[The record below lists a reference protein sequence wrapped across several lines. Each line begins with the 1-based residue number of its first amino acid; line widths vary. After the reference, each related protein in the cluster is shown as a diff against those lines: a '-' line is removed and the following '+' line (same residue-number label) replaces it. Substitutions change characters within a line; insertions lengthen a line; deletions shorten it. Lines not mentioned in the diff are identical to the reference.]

1 MEIKSSKDALADQML
16 ALNEVLLRER
26 IKRLHDANPRLRRK
40 AARGL
45 SDLGKVAERAIPL
58 LESLLVDPDRRVR
71 EAAAQSLKRINSE
84 S

>member
-1 MEIKSSKDALADQML
+1 MKIKSSKDSLADQML

-26 IKRLHDANPRLRRK
+26 IKGLQDPNPRLRRK

-58 LESLLVDPDRRVR
+58 LEALLIDPDHRVR
-71 EAAAQSLKRINSE
+71 ETAAQTLRRINLE

>member
-1 MEIKSSKDALADQML
+1 MEIKSSKDSLADQML

-26 IKRLHDANPRLRRK
+26 IKGLHDANPSLRRK

-45 SDLGKVAERAIPL
+45 SGLGKVAERAIPL
-58 LESLLVDPDRRVR
+58 LEALLVDPDHRVR
-71 EAAAQSLKRINSE
+71 EAAAQTLKKISLE

>member
-1 MEIKSSKDALADQML
+1 MEIKSSKDSLADQML

-26 IKRLHDANPRLRRK
+26 TKGLHDANPRLRRK

-45 SDLGKVAERAIPL
+45 SDLGKVAEKAIPH
-58 LESLLVDPDRRVR
+58 LETLLVDPDRRVR
-71 EAAAQSLKRINSE
+71 EAAGQTLKRINSE

>member
-1 MEIKSSKDALADQML
+1 MEIKSSKDSLADQML

-26 IKRLHDANPRLRRK
+26 MKGLHDANPRLRRK

-58 LESLLVDPDRRVR
+58 LEALLVDPDRRVR
-71 EAAAQSLKRINSE
+71 EAAGQTLKRINSE

>member
-1 MEIKSSKDALADQML
+1 MEMKTSKDTLADQKL

-26 IKRLHDANPRLRRK
+26 IKGLRDANPRLRRK

-45 SDLGKVAERAIPL
+45 WDLSKIAKRAIPL
-58 LESLLVDPDRRVR
+58 LEALLVDPDRRVR
-71 EAAAQSLKRINSE
+71 EAAAQTLKRINSE